1 MGQRFQRGCGLITL
15 LCFQKWPRGWGAA
28 AQLTP
33 PPPHPGES
41 GFSRIREHAEPG
53 PHSPRA
59 PGLWPQRCT
68 PSAIPPSSGPVHW
81 TLTQT
86 PPSLS
91 CPQPP
96 PTYSSSEFPHIWSS
110 PRWPQTLYL
119 ARSEHVSLRVCVHI
133 HHAFTRAHAHT
144 IGSGLH
150 TIQPFT
156 SGNLVFP
163 GSQSL
168 SLCLSAP
175 TPRPRH
181 VLLYT

>member
-1 MGQRFQRGCGLITL
+1 MLFRSAKVPAWLWFDHTSVLSEVAQRMGCCCPADT
-15 LCFQKWPRGWGAA
+15 
-28 AQLTP
+28 
-33 PPPHPGES
+33 PPHPGES

-91 CPQPP
+91 CLQPP

-144 IGSGLH
+144 RTH
-150 TIQPFT
+150 THT
-156 SGNLVFP
+156 
-163 GSQSL
+163 
-168 SLCLSAP
+168 CMH
-175 TPRPRH
+175 TP
-181 VLLYT
+181 